1 MKVVL
6 REKGRVTIP
15 ASIRN
20 ALGVR
25 SGDQLEVST
34 KDAAIVLKPVRRMT
48 SKEIKGIIGRSKI
61 EIEEIE
67 EALGR
72 DIC

>member
-1 MKVVL
+1 MRVVL
-6 REKGRVTIP
+6 REKGRITIP
-15 ASIRN
+15 ATIRN

-34 KDAAIVLKPVRRMT
+34 KDAAIVLKPVRTIT

-72 DIC
+72 DIY